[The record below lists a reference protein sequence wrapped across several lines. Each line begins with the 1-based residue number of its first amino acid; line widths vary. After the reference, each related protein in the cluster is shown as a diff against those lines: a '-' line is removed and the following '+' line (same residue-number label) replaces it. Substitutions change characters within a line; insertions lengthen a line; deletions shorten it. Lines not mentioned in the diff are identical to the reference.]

1 MQGSSTQCDIDGSC
15 ESEIAR
21 VGKMDTRA
29 VTTVEATG
37 NEEVIDRKPTIG
49 GIGVRVRA
57 GDSREAART
66 RATGAAET
74 NRAEHWPRKA
84 DAGVID
90 AAHTGVRAPRAVC
103 LDRRHGRAHATCIKE
118 GRSIEKEG

>member
-1 MQGSSTQCDIDGSC
+1 MLCQSEIVAETGVEIANVGGRLEGGATQGDIAGPC
-15 ESEIAR
+15 EYRIAR
-21 VGKMDTRA
+21 VGKIDSRA

-37 NEEVIDRKPTIG
+37 HEAVIDRKPTIG

-74 NRAEHWPRKA
+74 NRAEH
-84 DAGVID
+84 
-90 AAHTGVRAPRAVC
+90 
-103 LDRRHGRAHATCIKE
+103 
-118 GRSIEKEG
+118 